1 VTISDAE
8 ARLKYWWT
16 LPREKITEILK
27 TNQSKGLAKDRILEQ
42 RSIYGSNILQELK
55 PTSMLTLFIEGIK
68 QPMMILLISIAF
80 VSLVFGELLEASVM
94 IFVVA
99 AYISVEFINKLR
111 TERTM
116 TRLREL
122 TQPTS
127 KVIRDGESQQ
137 ILTSEIVVGDL
148 IILTSGVRVPADSRL
163 IQASGLVV
171 NEAALT
177 GESFPVMKKPE
188 AELRPDTALIDRVN
202 SVFSGT
208 IILDGEGTAVVIAVG
223 QNSEFGKIAQQ
234 VLETRK
240 QQTPL
245 QASMRQLS
253 KTLAFFAI
261 VVSFIIPLIGLLRG
275 LDTTQMV
282 LTWLSLTFLMVPG
295 QPPIIITMA
304 LALASF
310 ELARRNVIVKRLGGA
325 EGLGSVTSIVTDK
338 TGTLTENRMVVDKI
352 VTSMGEEFT
361 SSNVSKEI
369 AENIYSSLPK
379 FSSDPTDNAVDE
391 ALRFM
396 GKKEEFVPVSFE
408 GFSDGHPWRLISYR
422 VEGDY
427 THRVAG
433 KPELLVDS
441 SKLEKG
447 EKDRLKAII
456 SSEGAIGKRVV
467 AFGIIRSPARDVK
480 ILENL
485 EITALVILSDHV
497 RPGVKEAISDLKF
510 AGISTIIVTGDHPAT
525 TRFVANE
532 IGLNS
537 EIITGDILEK
547 MSDSEVADSFKAVS
561 IFARVTP
568 SQKLRLVKI
577 LQAEGGDVA
586 VVGDGVNDAPA
597 IKSAN
602 VGVAMGFIGTD
613 LAKETADLVL
623 TDDNYV
629 HIRDAVEIGRKAIDN
644 FRKGLTYY
652 LSAKLIL
659 LSIFLI
665 PLALGLPFP
674 LAPIHIITIELLMD
688 LASSTIFVTEATEP
702 DVLKRP
708 TLRMSDYLRGQLK
721 WNILKYGFFLAAGIL
736 FLYLSTFYT
745 TGNLVLS
752 QTVAFVAWLIGHIL
766 LALNLKQ
773 DKTPLLKQG
782 ISSNRFGLFWLMG
795 MITLAL
801 LVTNFAPFFFYFK
814 TTFIPI
820 GIWFE
825 ILAVV
830 FASLFWIEL
839 LKWFNV
845 LKTRTVS

>member
-1 VTISDAE
+1 MSIPDTE
-8 ARLKYWWT
+8 ADLRYWWT
-16 LPREKITEILK
+16 LPREKLLEILK
-27 TNQSKGLAKDRILEQ
+27 TDQSKGLAKDRILEQ
-42 RSIYGSNILQELK
+42 RSIHGSNILQELK
-55 PTSMLTLFIEGIK
+55 PTGVSTLLIEGIK
-68 QPMMILLISIAF
+68 QPMMILLISIAI
-80 VSLVFGELLEASVM
+80 VSLAFGELLEASVM

-111 TERTM
+111 TDRTM
-116 TRLREL
+116 ARLREL
-122 TQPTS
+122 TQPTTR
-127 KVIRDGESQQ
+127 VIRDGEPQQ
-137 ILTSEIVVGDL
+137 IPTSEIVVGDL
-148 IILTSGVRVPADSRL
+148 IILTSGVRVPADARL

-171 NEAALT
+171 NEASLT
-177 GESFPVMKKPE
+177 GESLPATKNPE
-188 AELRPDTALIDRVN
+188 ADLKLDTSLIDRVN

-208 IILDGEGTAVVIAVG
+208 IILDGEGTAVVMAVG
-223 QNSEFGKIAQQ
+223 QSSEFGKIAQQ
-234 VLETRK
+234 VQETRK

-253 KTLAFFAI
+253 KTLAIFAI
-261 VVSFIIPLIGLLRG
+261 VVSLIIPLIGLLRG

-325 EGLGSVTSIVTDK
+325 EGLGSVTSILTDK

-352 VTSMGEEFT
+352 VTPIGEEVAP
-361 SSNVSKEI
+361 SNIANEV
-369 AENIYSSLPK
+369 AENIYYSLPK
-379 FSSDPTDNAVDE
+379 FRSDPTDNAVGE
-391 ALRFM
+391 ALSL
-396 GKKEEFVPVSFE
+396 KVKEEELVPISFE
-408 GFSDGHPWRLISYR
+408 GFSDGHPWRLISYG

-441 SKLEKG
+441 STLEKG
-447 EKDRLKAII
+447 EKDRLMAII
-456 SSEGAIGKRVV
+456 SSEGALGKRVV
-467 AFGIIRSPARDVK
+467 AFGTIRSPRDVK
-480 ILENL
+480 VLDNL
-485 EITALVILSDHV
+485 ELTALAVLSDHV
-497 RPGVKEAISDLKF
+497 RPGIKEAISDLKG

-525 TRFVANE
+525 TGFVANE
-532 IGLNS
+532 IGLMS
-537 EIITGDILEK
+537 EIITGDRFER
-547 MSDSEVADSFKAVS
+547 MSDSEVSDSLKSVS
-561 IFARVTP
+561 VFARVTP

-577 LQAEGGDVA
+577 LQGNGGDVA

-602 VGVAMGFIGTD
+602 VGVAMGDIGTD
-613 LAKETADLVL
+613 LVKETADLVL

-629 HIRDAVEIGRKAIDN
+629 HVRDAVGIGRKAIDN

-652 LSAKLIL
+652 LSAKAIL
-659 LSIFLI
+659 LSIFLV
-665 PLALGLPFP
+665 PLALGIPFP
-674 LAPIHIITIELLMD
+674 LVPIHIIAIELLMD
-688 LASSTIFVTEATEP
+688 LASSTIFVTETAEP

-708 TLRMSDYLRGQLK
+708 PARISDYLRGPFK

-736 FLYLSTFYT
+736 FLYLSTFYA

-773 DKTPLLKQG
+773 DKMPLLKQG
-782 ISSNRFGLFWLMG
+782 ISSNRFGLFWLVG
-795 MITLAL
+795 MITLAVF
-801 LVTNFAPFFFYFK
+801 VTNVTSVFLYFK
-814 TTFIPI
+814 TTFVPA

-825 ILAVV
+825 ILTVV
-830 FASLFWIEL
+830 FVSSFWIEL
-839 LKWFNV
+839 LKWFKV
-845 LKTRTVS
+845 RRTKMVS

>member
-1 VTISDAE
+1 VSTPDTA
-8 ARLKYWWT
+8 ADLRYWWT
-16 LPREKITEILK
+16 LPRERLSEILK
-27 TNQSKGLAKDRILEQ
+27 TDQSKGLAKDRILEQ
-42 RSIYGSNILQELK
+42 RSKHGSNILQELK
-55 PTSMLTLFIEGIK
+55 PTGIPTLLIEGIK
-68 QPMMILLISIAF
+68 QPMMILLILIAL
-80 VSLVFGELLEASVM
+80 VSLAFGELLEASVM
-94 IFVVA
+94 IFVVV

-111 TERTM
+111 TDRTM
-116 TRLREL
+116 ARLREL
-122 TQPTS
+122 TQPTT
-127 KVIRDGESQQ
+127 KVIRDGEPQQ
-137 ILTSEIVVGDL
+137 IPTSEIVVGDL
-148 IILTSGVRVPADSRL
+148 IILTSGVRVPADARL
-163 IQASGLVV
+163 IKASGLVV

-177 GESFPVMKKPE
+177 GESLPATKNPE
-188 AELRPDTALIDRVN
+188 SELKPDTALIDRVN

-208 IILDGEGTAVVIAVG
+208 IILDGEGTAIAVG
-223 QNSEFGKIAQQ
+223 VGQSSEFGKIAQH

-253 KTLAFFAI
+253 KTLAMFAI
-261 VVSFIIPLIGLLRG
+261 VVSLIIPLIGLLRG
-275 LDTTQMV
+275 LDTTQMI

-325 EGLGSVTSIVTDK
+325 EGLGSVTSILTDK
-338 TGTLTENRMVVDKI
+338 TGTLTENRMVVNKI
-352 VTSMGEEFT
+352 ITPIGEKAT
-361 SSNVSKEI
+361 PSNVSLEI

-379 FSSDPTDNAVDE
+379 FRSDPTDNAVGE
-391 ALRFM
+391 ALSL
-396 GKKEEFVPVSFE
+396 KVKEEELVPVSFE
-408 GFSDGHPWRLISYR
+408 GFSDGHPWRLISYG

-441 SKLEKG
+441 STLKKG

-456 SSEGAIGKRVV
+456 SSEGALGKRVV
-467 AFGIIRSPARDVK
+467 AFGTIRSPARDVK
-480 ILENL
+480 VLENL
-485 EITALVILSDHV
+485 ELTALVVLSDQV
-497 RPGVKEAISDLKF
+497 RPGIKEAISDLKD

-525 TRFVANE
+525 TGFVANE
-532 IGLNS
+532 IGLKS
-537 EIITGDILEK
+537 EIITGDKLER
-547 MSDSEVADSFKAVS
+547 MSDPEVADSFKSVS
-561 IFARVTP
+561 IFARATP

-577 LQAEGGDVA
+577 LQADGGDVA

-602 VGVAMGFIGTD
+602 VGVAMGDIGTD

-629 HIRDAVEIGRKAIDN
+629 HIRDAIGIGRKAIDN

-652 LSAKLIL
+652 LSAKAIL

-665 PLALGLPFP
+665 PLVLGIPFP
-674 LAPIHIITIELLMD
+674 LAPIHIIAIELLMD

-708 TLRMSDYLRGQLK
+708 PARMSDYLRGPLK

-801 LVTNFAPFFFYFK
+801 LVTNIAPIFLYFK
-814 TTFIPI
+814 TTFIPAI
-820 GIWFE
+820 IWFE
-825 ILAVV
+825 ILIVV
-830 FASLFWIEL
+830 FVSSFWIEL

-845 LKTRTVS
+845 MRTRIAS